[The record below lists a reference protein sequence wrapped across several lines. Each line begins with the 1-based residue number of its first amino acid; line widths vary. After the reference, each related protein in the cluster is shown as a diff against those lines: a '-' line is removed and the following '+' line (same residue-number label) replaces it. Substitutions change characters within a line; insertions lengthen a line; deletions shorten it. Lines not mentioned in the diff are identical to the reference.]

1 MSFDYDQYIREGTIP
16 HIMCPGCGNGIAM
29 KSIIRAV
36 DSAGIKKDDMV
47 VVSGIGCSS
56 RIPGYLDFNTL
67 HGTHG
72 RAIPFAT
79 GIKLAKPKVMVIT
92 GDGDALAI
100 GGNHFIHACRRNI
113 DITVVLFNNNTYGM
127 TGGQVSPTTPLK
139 AWQTTTPYGNID
151 HPFDICAL
159 AIAAGAT
166 FVARGTSYHT
176 VPLERLITKAL
187 QHKGFALVEA
197 IVGCGKRLKVEAPV
211 FRHSQHQIV
220 IGRQAAGLVA
230 VAGPCH
236 RFTSEEDGLHHD
248 TEVEEQIGQ
257 LDLAGC
263 EVAESV
269 ATPVNQIGFGMNGA
283 GLGML
288 AQRLGQSCQCP
299 RPQAVIAGHPGDE
312 LGLRRPPTPIDSRHL
327 AQARHH
333 LYAERKLPHD
343 FDGAVG

>member
-79 GIKLAKPKVMVIT
+79 GIKLAKPQLKVMVIT

-197 IVGCGKRLKVEAPV
+197 IVGCHV
-211 FRHSQHQIV
+211 
-220 IGRQAAGLVA
+220 
-230 VAGPCH
+230 
-236 RFTSEEDGLHHD
+236 
-248 TEVEEQIGQ
+248 
-257 LDLAGC
+257 
-263 EVAESV
+263 
-269 ATPVNQIGFGMNGA
+269 GFGRKNKLPRGVDLLLQQKELA
-283 GLGML
+283 VDVKR
-288 AQRLGQSCQCP
+288 AQRLSPEELEGKIITGILCERVD
-299 RPQAVIAGHPGDE
+299 RPEYVENYQQLMARVQQKQTAG
-312 LGLRRPPTPIDSRHL
+312 
-327 AQARHH
+327 
-333 LYAERKLPHD
+333 
-343 FDGAVG
+343 